1 MIRNRICAY
10 KPYYWSNLALAM
22 PVVVSQL
29 GHTLVHTADSMI
41 VGHFVG
47 TIPLAAVSLVHSVF
61 MIVMVFGIGIA
72 TGLTPLVAMA
82 NGSRKPE
89 ECGLLLSNSLLIN
102 VVSGILLF
110 CLVYFGSMVAI
121 DHLDQDPEVVEVAKP
136 YLLIMSLS
144 IIPLMVFNTFKQFLE
159 GLGFTRQAMNITI
172 WGNLLNV
179 LLAIVFVKGMFG
191 ISPMGVEGVGY
202 ATLIDRCLMA
212 LVMAIYT
219 FRAARFKPYLK
230 YFSLL
235 KFQLA
240 RCMAIVRIGAPV
252 AMQYVFEVGAFAGAA
267 ILAGTLGANEQA
279 AHQIAITLAAMTYMM
294 ASGIASAATV
304 KTANSYGKQKFLRL
318 KRFATTNY
326 HIVLVFMVAAALI
339 FVLFNQYLPWIFT
352 TDTVV
357 IGIAAQLL
365 LIAGVFQLF
374 DGTQV
379 VGLGILRGLGD
390 VKKPTVITF
399 VAYWVIGLPA
409 GYFMSTQ
416 LGMGILGI
424 WYGLTAGLL
433 TSSILLYFRYQKL
446 VQRLALPS

>member
-1 MIRNRICAY
+1 
-10 KPYYWSNLALAM
+10 M

-61 MIVMVFGIGIA
+61 MIVMVIGIGIA

-82 NGSRKPE
+82 NGSRRYD
-89 ECGLLLSNSLLIN
+89 ECGVLLSNSFIIN
-102 VVSGILLF
+102 IVSGILLF
-110 CLVYFGSMVAI
+110 CVVYFGSMVAI
-121 DHLDQDPEVVEVAKP
+121 DHLDQDPAVVEVAKP

-172 WGNLLNV
+172 WGNVLNV
-179 LLAIVFVKGMFG
+179 LLALVFVKGMFG

-202 ATLIDRCLMA
+202 ATLFDRCLMA

-230 YFSLL
+230 YFNLFKLHL
-235 KFQLA
+235 K
-240 RCMAIVRIGAPV
+240 RCADIIRIGAPV
-252 AMQYVFEVGAFAGAA
+252 AMQYVFEIGAFAGAA

-294 ASGIASAATV
+294 ASGIAAAATV
-304 KTANSYGKQKFLRL
+304 KTANSYGRQKFVRL
-318 KRFATTNY
+318 QRFATTNY
-326 HIVLVFMVAAALI
+326 HIVLVFMLVAALI
-339 FVLFNQYLPWIFT
+339 FILFNQYLPWIFT
-352 TDTVV
+352 TDAIV

-365 LIAGVFQLF
+365 LIAGLFQLF

-390 VKKPTVITF
+390 VKIPTLITF
-399 VAYWVIGLPA
+399 VAYWVIGLPL
-409 GYFMSTQ
+409 GYMMSTHW
-416 LGMGILGI
+416 GFGILGI

-446 VQRLALPS
+446 VSKLILTP

>member
-1 MIRNRICAY
+1 
-10 KPYYWSNLALAM
+10 M

-379 VGLGILRGLGD
+379 VGLGVLRGLGD

>member
-1 MIRNRICAY
+1 MIRNRIRAY

-144 IIPLMVFNTFKQFLE
+144 I
-159 GLGFTRQAMNITI
+159 
-172 WGNLLNV
+172 
-179 LLAIVFVKGMFG
+179 
-191 ISPMGVEGVGY
+191 
-202 ATLIDRCLMA
+202 IDRCLMA

>member
-1 MIRNRICAY
+1 M
-10 KPYYWSNLALAM
+10 AL

-61 MIVMVFGIGIA
+61 MIVMVLGIGIA

-82 NGSRKPE
+82 NGSRKPD
-89 ECGLLLSNSLLIN
+89 ECGLLLSNSLSIN
-102 VVSGILLF
+102 IVSGILLF

-179 LLAIVFVKGMFG
+179 LLAIVFVRGMFG

-212 LVMAIYT
+212 VVMTTYT
-219 FRAARFKPYLK
+219 FRAARFRPYLK
-230 YFSLL
+230 YFNFFKL
-235 KFQLA
+235 QLR
-240 RCMAIVRIGAPV
+240 RCVAIIRIGAPV
-252 AMQYVFEVGAFAGAA
+252 ALQYVFEVGAFAGAA
-267 ILAGTLGANEQA
+267 IMAGTLGANEQA

-304 KTANSYGKQKFLRL
+304 KTANSYGRQKFVRL
-318 KRFATTNY
+318 KRFATANY
-326 HIVLVFMVAAALI
+326 HIVLVFMVAAAFI
-339 FVLFNQYLPWIFT
+339 FVFFNQYLPWIFT
-352 TDTVV
+352 TDAVV

-365 LIAGVFQLF
+365 LIAGLFQLF

-390 VKKPTVITF
+390 VKIPTVITF

-409 GYFMSTQ
+409 GYLMSAQ
-416 LGMGILGI
+416 FGMGILGI
-424 WYGLTAGLL
+424 WFGLTAGLL
-433 TSSILLYFRYQKL
+433 TSSVLLYIRYRKL
-446 VQRLALPS
+446 VQRLELPA